1 MIPIRRWRERSE
13 KLIREYKG
21 IQGTRLGLTLASK
34 TDWRG
39 YPSLILSIYDIY
51 NHRRPMDEWM
61 VDEKRG
67 LPVLSDVESSIIT
80 KFNHLLRDQKARL
93 SFTSNLFQAL

>member
-1 MIPIRRWRERSE
+1 MISTTIGDQWMDGWWM
-13 KLIREYKG
+13 KKG
-21 IQGTRLGLTLASK
+21 
-34 TDWRG
+34 
-39 YPSLILSIYDIY
+39 
-51 NHRRPMDEWM
+51 
-61 VDEKRG
+61 G